1 MYFLFLLS
9 VSVAATPWWEMYF
22 SFSTLILLHLPF
34 YLNSVRNFLLNSSS
48 LSFPVSFILSLHNFF
63 FYSHTLTTMPLVA
76 AVNDE
81 FFSRSYD
88 KFNLHMCIRRAW
100 GVLCMVWW
108 RDSRVCELFFIEC
121 MQWKRIS
128 ELRSSFRLNIRLYC
142 CPY

>member
-63 FYSHTLTTMPLVA
+63 FTLILWLLCHSLLRWTMKFFLDRMINSICTCVF
-76 AVNDE
+76 DE
-81 FFSRSYD
+81 
-88 KFNLHMCIRRAW
+88 HEAC
-100 GVLCMVWW
+100 CVWCG
-108 RDSRVCELFFIEC
+108 DVIAECVSFFFIEC